1 MRVLRFSWR
10 MALALLWLFSALLVV
25 LLIFPC
31 SSLRQRR
38 WLTRLWSRTLL
49 RLCGV
54 SVRVQGQAYA
64 HGPVLWVANHVS
76 WLDIFVLNS
85 VRSAV
90 FIAKSDIRRWP
101 VIGWLVAGSGTIFIE
116 RGHRH
121 AIRSVGHQM
130 QARFGRTDVV
140 GLFPEG
146 KTSSGLQVGHFYSS
160 LFDVALRTGVDIQPV
175 AFRFFQH
182 GQRSDAVSFVGEQTL
197 LQNMWCLLSTTGI
210 AIDVVF
216 FAVLPNEQCQ
226 ALGRSGTA
234 ELARRKIQHAVQ
246 IC

>member
-1 MRVLRFSWR
+1 MRPLRFIWR
-10 MALALLWLFSALLVV
+10 MALALLWLLSALLVV
-25 LLIFPC
+25 VLIFPWV
-31 SSLRQRR
+31 SLPRRR
-38 WLTRLWSRTLL
+38 WLTRLWSRVLL

-54 SVRVQGQAYA
+54 TVSIQGQAQA

-90 FIAKSDIRRWP
+90 FIAKSEIRRWP

-130 QARFGRTDVV
+130 QARFGRADVV

-146 KTSSGLQVGHFYSS
+146 KTSSGLQVDHFYSS

-197 LQNMWCLLSTTGI
+197 LHNMWCLLSTTGI
-210 AIDVVF
+210 AIDIVF
-216 FAVLPNEQCQ
+216 FTVLPNEQCR